1 MPLIV
6 LDYRP
11 QFVRMSSC
19 DVLESPAQP
28 TNKER
33 INDNRNSDKKRHIQ
47 PTMDIV
53 TLECPCEVRQL
64 RHADPRSLSLIH
76 MLPLHIRR
84 RNVIDCKLAA
94 AANSK

>member
-19 DVLESPAQP
+19 DVLERPAQP
-28 TNKER
+28 TSEDGDDDSR
-33 INDNRNSDKKRHIQ
+33 YSDWKRHIL

-84 RNVIDCKLAA
+84 RNVLDCKLAA
-94 AANSK
+94 AANTK

>member
-11 QFVRMSSC
+11 QFVGMSSC

-28 TNKER
+28 TSE
-33 INDNRNSDKKRHIQ
+33 DGVDDSRNSDWKRHIQ

-64 RHADPRSLSLIH
+64 RHADPRSLSLRYTCYH
-76 MLPLHIRR
+76 YTSA
-84 RNVIDCKLAA
+84 VET
-94 AANSK
+94 